1 LEQANIAKSDP
12 AFLTNS
18 GNGCRKTEGQA
29 MRSYPTIGD
38 ILEARERIK
47 PHIRHTPLL
56 RAEKMEGA
64 VCCQLYLKPE
74 MLQITGAFKI
84 RGALN
89 KMLSLPRDAIA
100 NGVIASSSG
109 NHAQGLSYAARML
122 GVKVVLVL
130 PVTTPKIK
138 IANTQALGAEVILFD
153 GDTAARWKRVYEI
166 AAENNY
172 ATVHGFEDPLVMAG
186 QGTIGCEILE
196 DLEDVDAVIVPLG
209 GGGLIS
215 GIATAIK
222 ETKPSVRVIGA
233 EPALTPK
240 YYQSRINGERTP
252 LPLKNTI
259 ADGLRISVPGQ
270 NPYPIIEKYVDEIV
284 LVEDEYIIAGMRALA
299 KDAKLIAEPAASI
312 GIGALLAGS
321 IKVRSGEKVS
331 VVLSGGN
338 WDPCDLAEIYAGAK

>member
-1 LEQANIAKSDP
+1 
-12 AFLTNS
+12 
-18 GNGCRKTEGQA
+18 
-29 MRSYPTIGD
+29 MRNYPTIQD
-38 ILEARERIK
+38 IREAQERLQ

-56 RAEKMEGA
+56 RAEKIEKAAG
-64 VCCQLYLKPE
+64 CRLYLKPE
-74 MLQITGAFKI
+74 TLQITGAFKI

-89 KMLSLPRDAIA
+89 KALSLSKEEIA
-100 NGVIASSSG
+100 NGIIATSSG
-109 NHAQGLSYAARML
+109 NHAQGLAYAARML
-122 GVKVVLVL
+122 GVKAILVL

-138 IANTQALGAEVILFD
+138 IENTKALGAEVILFD

-166 AAENNY
+166 AEENEY
-172 ATVHGFEDPLVMAG
+172 AAVHAFEDPIVMAG
-186 QGTIGCEILE
+186 QGTIGCEILH
-196 DLEDVDAVIVPLG
+196 DLDDVDTVIVPVG

-215 GIATAIK
+215 GISTAIK

-240 YYQSRINGERTP
+240 YFHSRVNKERTS

-284 LVEDEYIIAGMRALA
+284 LVEDEHIIAGMRALA

-312 GIGALLAGS
+312 GVGALLAG
-321 IKVRSGEKVS
+321 IIDVKPDEKVCA
-331 VVLSGGN
+331 VLSGGN
-338 WDPCDLAEIYAGAK
+338 WDLRDLAAIYNVAG

>member
-1 LEQANIAKSDP
+1 
-12 AFLTNS
+12 
-18 GNGCRKTEGQA
+18 
-29 MRSYPTIGD
+29 MRNYPTLQD
-38 ILEARERIK
+38 IHEAQERLK

-56 RAEKMEGA
+56 RAEKIEPA
-64 VCCQLYLKPE
+64 VGCQLYLKPE
-74 MLQITGAFKI
+74 TLQITGAFKI

-89 KMLSLPRDAIA
+89 KALSLSREAIA
-100 NGVIASSSG
+100 NGIIATSSG
-109 NHAQGLSYAARML
+109 NHAQGLAYAARML
-122 GVKVVLVL
+122 GVKAFIVL
-130 PVTTPKIK
+130 PVTARQIK
-138 IANTQALGAEVILFD
+138 IDNTKALGAEVILFD
-153 GDTAARWKRVYEI
+153 GDTAARWKRVCEI
-166 AAENNY
+166 AEENNY
-172 ATVHGFEDPLVMAG
+172 AVVHAFEDPMVMAG

-196 DLEDVDAVIVPLG
+196 DLEDVDTVIIPMG

-240 YYQSRINGERTP
+240 YYQSRINKERTS
-252 LPLKNTI
+252 LPLKDTI

-270 NPYPIIEKYVDEIV
+270 NPFPIIEKYVDEIV
-284 LVEDEYIIAGMRALA
+284 LVEDEHIIAGMRALA

-321 IKVRSGEKVS
+321 IKVRPDEKVC

-338 WDPCDLAEIYAGAK
+338 WDLCDLAEIYKADE

>member
-1 LEQANIAKSDP
+1 
-12 AFLTNS
+12 
-18 GNGCRKTEGQA
+18 
-29 MRSYPTIGD
+29 MRNYPTIQD
-38 ILEARERIK
+38 IREAQERLQ

-56 RAEKMEGA
+56 RAEKIEKAAG
-64 VCCQLYLKPE
+64 CRLYLKPE
-74 MLQITGAFKI
+74 TLQITGAFKI

-89 KMLSLPRDAIA
+89 KALSLSKEEIA
-100 NGVIASSSG
+100 NGIIATSSG
-109 NHAQGLSYAARML
+109 NHAQGLAYAARML
-122 GVKVVLVL
+122 GVKAILVL

-138 IANTQALGAEVILFD
+138 IENTKALGAEVILFD

-166 AAENNY
+166 AEENEY
-172 ATVHGFEDPLVMAG
+172 AAVHAFEDPIVMAG
-186 QGTIGCEILE
+186 QGTIGCEILH
-196 DLEDVDAVIVPLG
+196 DLDDVDTIIVPVG

-240 YYQSRINGERTP
+240 YFHSRINKERTS

-284 LVEDEYIIAGMRALA
+284 LVEDEHIIAGMRALA

-312 GIGALLAGS
+312 GVGALLAG
-321 IKVRSGEKVS
+321 IIDVKPDEKVCA
-331 VVLSGGN
+331 VLSGGN
-338 WDPCDLAEIYAGAK
+338 WDLRDLAAIYNVAG

>member
-1 LEQANIAKSDP
+1 M
-12 AFLTNS
+12 T
-18 GNGCRKTEGQA
+18 
-29 MRSYPTIGD
+29 MRSYPTIQD
-38 ILEARERIK
+38 IREAQERLK

-56 RAEKMEGA
+56 RADKIEKAAG
-64 VCCQLYLKPE
+64 CQLYLKPE
-74 MLQITGAFKI
+74 TLQITGAFKI

-89 KMLSLPRDAIA
+89 KALSLSRAEIA
-100 NGVIASSSG
+100 NGIIATSSG
-109 NHAQGLSYAARML
+109 NHAQGLAYAARML
-122 GVKVVLVL
+122 GVKAILVL

-138 IANTQALGAEVILFD
+138 IENTKALGAEVILFD

-166 AAENNY
+166 AEEHKY
-172 ATVHGFEDPLVMAG
+172 AAVHAFEDPIVMAG
-186 QGTIGCEILE
+186 QGTIGCEILQ
-196 DLEDVDAVIVPLG
+196 DLDDVDTVIVPVG

-215 GIATAIK
+215 GIAISIK

-240 YYQSRINGERTP
+240 YFHSRINKERTS

-284 LVEDEYIIAGMRALA
+284 LVEDEHIIAGMRALA

-312 GIGALLAGS
+312 GVGALLAGS
-321 IKVRSGEKVS
+321 IDVKPDEKVCA
-331 VVLSGGN
+331 VLSGGN
-338 WDPCDLAEIYAGAK
+338 WDLCDLAEIYNVAG

>member
-1 LEQANIAKSDP
+1 M
-12 AFLTNS
+12 T
-18 GNGCRKTEGQA
+18 
-29 MRSYPTIGD
+29 MRNYPTIQD
-38 ILEARERIK
+38 IREAQERLK
-47 PHIRHTPLL
+47 PHVRHTPLL
-56 RAEKMEGA
+56 RADKIEKAAG
-64 VCCQLYLKPE
+64 CQLYLKPE
-74 MLQITGAFKI
+74 TLQITGAFKI

-89 KMLSLPRDAIA
+89 KALSLSREEIA
-100 NGVIASSSG
+100 NGIIATSSG
-109 NHAQGLSYAARML
+109 NHAQGLAYAARML
-122 GVKVVLVL
+122 CVKAILVL

-138 IANTQALGAEVILFD
+138 IENTKALGAEVILFD

-166 AAENNY
+166 AEDNKY
-172 ATVHGFEDPLVMAG
+172 ATVHAFEDPIVMAG
-186 QGTIGCEILE
+186 QGTIGCEILQ
-196 DLEDVDAVIVPLG
+196 DLDDVDTLIVPVG

-240 YYQSRINGERTP
+240 YFHSRINKERTT

-284 LVEDEYIIAGMRALA
+284 LVEDEHIIAGMRALA

-312 GIGALLAGS
+312 GVGALLAGN
-321 IKVRSGEKVS
+321 IAVKPDEKVCA
-331 VVLSGGN
+331 VLSGGN
-338 WDPCDLAEIYAGAK
+338 WDLRDLAKIYNVAG

>member
-1 LEQANIAKSDP
+1 M
-12 AFLTNS
+12 T
-18 GNGCRKTEGQA
+18 
-29 MRSYPTIGD
+29 MRNYPTIQD
-38 ILEARERIK
+38 IREAQERLQ

-56 RAEKMEGA
+56 RAEKIEKAAG
-64 VCCQLYLKPE
+64 CRLYLKPE
-74 MLQITGAFKI
+74 TLQITGAFKI

-89 KMLSLPRDAIA
+89 KALSLSKEEIA
-100 NGVIASSSG
+100 NGIIATSSG
-109 NHAQGLSYAARML
+109 NHAQGLAYAARML
-122 GVKVVLVL
+122 GVKAILVL

-138 IANTQALGAEVILFD
+138 IENTKALGAEVILFD

-166 AAENNY
+166 AEENEY
-172 ATVHGFEDPLVMAG
+172 AAVHAFEDPIVMAG
-186 QGTIGCEILE
+186 QGTIGCEILH
-196 DLEDVDAVIVPLG
+196 DLDDVDTIIVPVG

-240 YYQSRINGERTP
+240 YFHSRINKERTS

-284 LVEDEYIIAGMRALA
+284 LVEDEHIIAGMRALA

-312 GIGALLAGS
+312 GVGALLAG
-321 IKVRSGEKVS
+321 IIDVKPNEKVCA
-331 VVLSGGN
+331 VLSGGN
-338 WDPCDLAEIYAGAK
+338 WDLRDLAAIYNVAG

>member
-1 LEQANIAKSDP
+1 
-12 AFLTNS
+12 
-18 GNGCRKTEGQA
+18 
-29 MRSYPTIGD
+29 MRDYPTIQD
-38 ILEARERIK
+38 IREAQKRLK

-56 RAEKMEGA
+56 RGEKMEKTLG
-64 VCCQLYLKPE
+64 CQIYLKPE
-74 MLQITGAFKI
+74 TLQITGAFKI

-89 KMLSLPRDAIA
+89 KALSLSKEEIA
-100 NGVIASSSG
+100 KGIIATSSG
-109 NHAQGLSYAARML
+109 NHAQGLAYAARML
-122 GVKVVLVL
+122 GVKALLVL

-138 IANTQALGAEVILFD
+138 IENTKALGAEVILFD

-166 AAENNY
+166 AEENKY
-172 ATVHGFEDPLVMAG
+172 AVVHAFEDPLVMAG
-186 QGTIGCEILE
+186 QGTIACEILE
-196 DLEDVDAVIVPLG
+196 DLEDVETVIIPMG

-240 YYQSRINGERTP
+240 YFHSRINKERTS

-284 LVEDEYIIAGMRALA
+284 LVEDEYIIAGMRMLA
-299 KDAKLIAEPAASI
+299 RDAKLIAEPAASI
-312 GIGALLAGS
+312 GIGALLAGA
-321 IKVRSGEKVS
+321 IKVKPDEKVC
-331 VVLSGGN
+331 VVLTGGN
-338 WDPCDLAEIYAGAK
+338 WDLCDLAEIYKLVE